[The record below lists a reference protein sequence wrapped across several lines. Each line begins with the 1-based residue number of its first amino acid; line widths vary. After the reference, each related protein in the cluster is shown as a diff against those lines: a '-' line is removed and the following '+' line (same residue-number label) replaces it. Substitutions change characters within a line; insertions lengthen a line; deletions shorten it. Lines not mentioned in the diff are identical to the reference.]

1 MQFLASQQPAQA
13 TFFNELRQVVPASAR
28 VMGPPQYWLG
38 LSDRV
43 YRDFGLAF
51 ILVGAGD
58 ARPTVFGETLE
69 QIAPQIVLMT
79 PTTAEWLTQV
89 DQLQPMTPSR
99 QTQFQDFMARHQ
111 AELIEQLIDS
121 NGDRVQVYRLNR

>member
-1 MQFLASQQPAQA
+1 
-13 TFFNELRQVVPASAR
+13 
-28 VMGPPQYWLG
+28 LG

-51 ILVGAGD
+51 IQFAAGD
-58 ARPTVFGETLE
+58 ARQTEFVETLE
-69 QIAPQIVLMT
+69 QNAPQIVLMT
-79 PTTAEWLTQV
+79 PTTAERLTQV
-89 DQLQPMTPSR
+89 DQMHPMTPSLH
-99 QTQFQDFMARHQ
+99 TQLQDFMARHQ